1 MNNQSD
7 NAHRGAQAL
16 AALAIQDV
24 GSTPNGLFEQVIND
38 VTQPVSEQHDS
49 RQFWYGTGFGAA
61 IAASI
66 FMFAMT
72 LDLWGGSTTTDTG
85 ALHFQIAVNEPR
97 SMDIA
102 IETDRA
108 LTGATIS
115 VILAGGVE
123 LDGYAGRRDLTWTE
137 DLDAGVNRLTLPLV
151 ATGSEGGQLL
161 VRLSH
166 PQSEQVFV
174 INLETDA

>member
-7 NAHRGAQAL
+7 DAHRGAQAL
-16 AALAIQDV
+16 AALANQDV
-24 GSTPNGLFEQVIND
+24 GGTPNGLFEQVIND
-38 VTQPVSEQHDS
+38 VAQPVFEQHDS
-49 RQFWYGTGFGAA
+49 RRFWYGTGFGAA

-72 LDLWGGSTTTDTG
+72 LGILEGPTTTDAG
-85 ALHFQIAVNEPR
+85 AVHFQIVVNEPR

-108 LTGATIS
+108 LAGATIS
-115 VILAGGVE
+115 VILAGDVE
-123 LDGYAGRRDLTWTE
+123 LDGYVGRRDLTWTE
-137 DLDAGVNRLTLPLV
+137 DLDAGVNRLTLPLI
-151 ATGSEGGQLL
+151 ATGSEGGQLV

-166 PQSEQVFV
+166 PQSE
-174 INLETDA
+174 